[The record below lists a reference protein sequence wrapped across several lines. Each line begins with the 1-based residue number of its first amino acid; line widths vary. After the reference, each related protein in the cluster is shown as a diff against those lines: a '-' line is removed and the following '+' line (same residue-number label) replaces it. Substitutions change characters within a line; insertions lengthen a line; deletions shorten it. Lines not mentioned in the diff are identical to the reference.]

1 MRCPEAY
8 LDEVTETQ
16 GELFKLAVERDYD
29 LAFFISSYLKSAI
42 RNFIDKGYAIY
53 CTMSATDILEAL
65 QNTQML
71 KNSETFQNDDMA
83 TWIGEFYSLKQ
94 WKTGIPSS
102 KLVTLIQPKD
112 LISKYNVLHDMD
124 INLAV
129 DRYKIYD
136 ETYSMVFFHNPDE
149 ENGYLS
155 NWYLSEFYY
164 NGVKYS
170 SMEQYMMHQKATLFN
185 DEVIAK
191 EILQT
196 DDVARIKSLGRQVSN
211 FVEGVWI
218 TNRENIV
225 FEGLLCK
232 FSQNKDLESKL
243 LSTENQVIAE
253 CAVRDRIWG
262 IGLSMRD
269 ENRFHQEKWEGQ
281 NLLGKQL
288 MRAREHLKETVTTT
302 NLF

>member
-1 MRCPEAY
+1 
-8 LDEVTETQ
+8 
-16 GELFKLAVERDYD
+16 
-29 LAFFISSYLKSAI
+29 
-42 RNFIDKGYAIY
+42 
-53 CTMSATDILEAL
+53 
-65 QNTQML
+65 
-71 KNSETFQNDDMA
+71 
-83 TWIGEFYSLKQ
+83 
-94 WKTGIPSS
+94 
-102 KLVTLIQPKD
+102 
-112 LISKYNVLHDMD
+112 
-124 INLAV
+124 
-129 DRYKIYD
+129 
-136 ETYSMVFFHNPDE
+136 MVFFHNPDE